1 MLVVITRTI
10 IILFFLVFVLRL
22 MGKREIG
29 ELQPFE
35 FVITLVIAELACTPM
50 QDISIPLSYGLIP
63 IFVVFILH
71 FTVTKLATKFVRFR
85 KVLNGKPV
93 IVINEDGI
101 DIKNLK
107 KINMNVNDLMQSLRL
122 LECFSIPEVK
132 FGIIETNGNL
142 SVLKNDQAEKPQS
155 IPLSIVIEGKFMDEN
170 LKISN
175 TNRDQINE
183 ILKNNNL
190 KLKDVVMLT
199 TESNNVF
206 IQPKDGKFL
215 QLTV

>member
-1 MLVVITRTI
+1 MLVVITRTF
-10 IILFFLVFVLRL
+10 IILFFLVLVLRL
-22 MGKREIG
+22 MGKREIA

-63 IFVVFILH
+63 IFVVFICH
-71 FTVTKLATKFVRFR
+71 FAVTKLATKFIKFR

-93 IVINEDGI
+93 IVINENGI
-101 DIKNLK
+101 DIVNLK

-132 FGIIETNGNL
+132 FGIVETNGNL

-155 IPLSIVIEGKFMDEN
+155 IPLSLVIEGKYVDEN
-170 LKISN
+170 IEISN
-175 TNRDQINE
+175 TNRDRING
-183 ILKNNNL
+183 ILEQNNL

-206 IQPKDGKFL
+206 IQPKNGKYL

>member
-1 MLVVITRTI
+1 MLVIIARTF
-10 IILFFLVFVLRL
+10 IILVFLVFVLRL

-63 IFVVFILH
+63 IFVVFVCH
-71 FTVTKLATKFVRFR
+71 FTATKLATKFIRFR
-85 KVLNGKPV
+85 KLLNGKPV
-93 IVINEDGI
+93 IVIDENGI

-107 KINMNVNDLMQSLRL
+107 KLNMDVNDLLQSLRL

-142 SVLKNDQAEKPQS
+142 SVLKNEQAQKPQT
-155 IPLSIVIEGKFMDEN
+155 IPLSLVIEGKYMDEN

-175 TNRDQINE
+175 TDRDQLNK
-183 ILKNNNL
+183 LLADNNL

-206 IQPKDGKFL
+206 IQPKNGKYI
-215 QLTV
+215 QTTV